1 MSKRGWL
8 NLVLLVAVVG
18 LGTLVYFNPGKQVEP
33 VVHLT
38 DLDPDAV
45 QKLTLKR
52 PGMETVVLQRQ
63 KHGWQLLQ
71 PVVVAARLP
80 QVQQLLDLLEE
91 RSLQRYPAPG
101 LALNKY
107 GLEPPRA
114 TLETDGVELA
124 FGKLNPLN
132 NNLYVKVGGMMH
144 MVAYNDISLLTG
156 TWTAFVSTAPLP
168 DQALTRLEVPG
179 LGVIKQGE
187 QGWHYTGD
195 KAPASADQMQA
206 LADAWR
212 HAEAGQVRPLQQA
225 NTTKQ
230 VVVELSQGEKI
241 SLGVQRN
248 KGELVLQRQD
258 LGLEY
263 VFGARAAQRLLA
275 WPPLGDS

>member
-8 NLVLLVAVVG
+8 NLVLLVAVAG
-18 LGTLVYFNPGKQVEP
+18 LGALVYFNPGKQAQA
-33 VVHLT
+33 VVRLT
-38 DLDPDAV
+38 DLDPAAV

-63 KHGWQLLQ
+63 QDGWQLVQ
-71 PVVVAARLP
+71 PVVVAARPP
-80 QVQQLLDLLEE
+80 QVRQVLELLEQ

-114 TLETDGVELA
+114 TLEVGGVELA

-132 NNLYVKVGGMMH
+132 NRLYVKVGEMIH

-156 TWTAFVSTAPLP
+156 SWTAFVSTAPLP
-168 DQALTRLEVPG
+168 DQTLTRLEVPG
-179 LGVIKQGE
+179 LGIIEQGE
-187 QGWHYTGD
+187 QGWHYAGD

-206 LADAWR
+206 LADAWC
-212 HAEAGQVRPLQQA
+212 HAEARRVRLLHQA
-225 NTTKQ
+225 NTTEQ
-230 VVVELSQGEKI
+230 VVVQLSRGEKI
-241 SLGVQRN
+241 SLGVQHN
-248 KGELVLQRQD
+248 KDGLVLQRRD

-263 VFGARAAQRLLA
+263 VFDAPAAQRLLD
-275 WPPLGDS
+275 WPPLVDS

>member
-18 LGTLVYFNPGKQVEP
+18 LGTLVYFNPGEQAQP
-33 VVHLT
+33 VVRLT
-38 DLDPDAV
+38 KLDPDAV
-45 QKLTLKR
+45 QKATLTR
-52 PGMETVVLQRQ
+52 PGMETVVLQRG
-63 KHGWQLLQ
+63 KDGWQLVQ
-71 PVVVAARLP
+71 PVVVAARQP
-80 QVQQLLDLLEE
+80 QVQQLLGLLQL
-91 RSLQRYPAPG
+91 RSLQRYPVPG

-114 TLETDGVELA
+114 TLEADGVELA

-132 NNLYVKVGGMMH
+132 NHLYVKVGQMMH

-156 TWTAFVSTAPLP
+156 SWTAFVSTAPLP
-168 DQALTRLEVPG
+168 DQTLTRLKVPG
-179 LGVIKQGE
+179 LGVIEQGE

-212 HAEAGQVRPLQQA
+212 HAEARQVRLLQEA
-225 NTTKQ
+225 NATEQ
-230 VVVELSQGEKI
+230 VVVQLSQGEKI
-241 SLGVQRN
+241 SLAMQHN
-248 KGELVLQRQD
+248 KNELVLQRRD

-263 VFGARAAQRLLA
+263 VFDAPAAQRLLA
-275 WPPLGDS
+275 WPSLGNS